1 MLPCVVD
8 YSKKG
13 MVVQTT
19 MPERYINSYGP
30 IERRRRGY
38 TPPQNQK
45 PNIED
50 VVIGVPKRPE
60 PSTATIM
67 LPTVTQPALWIGL
80 VVVVLA
86 FVTPYVFPGSEN
98 AVQVGVTL
106 QGQPLAGMTRE
117 MVDEAVATRYEGFL
131 AQPVTLV
138 YQDRVWRPT
147 ASDLG
152 VSLNIRQ
159 TSNELLGLTTDV
171 NLERWVR
178 NWWAR
183 QQGVLDV
190 GPHVVINGV
199 RMQQYLMTISSQVDQ
214 PVRPA
219 DLLIDAQTGA
229 TVTIPAQTGR
239 QILVDETMVD
249 LYNAL
254 AATTP
259 MTVTLRSRELAP
271 TIDATILDKSAQ
283 DVERFLG
290 TPLVLRQGAQSW
302 TWERDRLASLIINE
316 KDATGAVQIR
326 PDAQAIA
333 LEVDRLAQRIDSRSV
348 EPRVRWRNGTTEI
361 ITSGQQGSRL
371 DRVAAVQ
378 AIGDALYGTSRVVEL
393 PTIAV
398 EPQLNEE
405 MVRQLVFDTVVSTG
419 RSSFAGSADYRITN
433 IKAGVARINGVLI
446 APGAEFSF
454 NTEVGEINEANGFV
468 QGYAVIGNR
477 TQLEWGGGV
486 CQVSTSLFR
495 AAFYAGLPFNEW
507 HAHPFYI
514 SWYDAYA
521 FPNENGPGLDA
532 AIFTGELDLRFV
544 NDTEDW
550 MLVDATVDEQQQI
563 LDIQLRGV
571 DAGRTVSVNGPKVVG
586 TTPAPIDPVY
596 VDDPTLPMGMV
607 KQSDKAKDGM
617 NVVVYRTVTKNNKV
631 MPSEEFATT
640 FKPWPNVYLRGTGP
654 KESTP

>member
-1 MLPCVVD
+1 
-8 YSKKG
+8 
-13 MVVQTT
+13 
-19 MPERYINSYGP
+19 MPDRYINRYGP

-45 PNIED
+45 PSDIED
-50 VVIGVPKRPE
+50 VVIGVPKRPA

-67 LPTVTQPALWIGL
+67 LPTVTQPAIWIGL

-86 FVTPYVFPGSEN
+86 FITPYVFPASEQ
-98 AVQVGVTL
+98 AVGIGVTL
-106 QGQPLAGMTRE
+106 QGQSMEGMTRE
-117 MVDEAVATRYEGFL
+117 MLDEAVTARYEAFL

-138 YQDRVWRPT
+138 YQDRAWRPS
-147 ASDLG
+147 ASELG

-183 QQGVLDV
+183 QNGVLDV
-190 GPHVVINGV
+190 GPHLVINSA
-199 RMQQYLMTISSQVDQ
+199 RMQQYLMTIGSQVDQ

-229 TVTIPAQTGR
+229 TMTVPAQTGR

-249 LYNAL
+249 IYNAL
-254 AATTP
+254 TATTP
-259 MTVTLRSRELAP
+259 TTVTLRSRELAP
-271 TIDATILDKSAQ
+271 RLDVAVLDKSAQ

-290 TPLVLRQGAQSW
+290 APLIVRHDVQSW
-302 TWERDRLASLIINE
+302 TWERDRLASLIVSE
-316 KDATGAVQIR
+316 KDETGAVRVR

-333 LEVDRLAQRIDSRSV
+333 LEVDRLAQRVDSPSV
-348 EPRVRWRNGTTEI
+348 EPRVRWRDGAVEVVVP
-361 ITSGQQGSRL
+361 GQRGVRL

-378 AIGDALYGTSRVVEL
+378 AIGDALYGSERVVDL
-393 PTIAV
+393 PTIVV
-398 EPQLNEE
+398 EPQLNEQTL
-405 MVRQLVFDTVVSTG
+405 MQLTFVDVLSTG

-454 NTEVGEINEANGFV
+454 NTEVGEIDEANGFV

-495 AAFYAGLPFNEW
+495 AAFYAGLPFKEW

-521 FPNENGPGLDA
+521 FPDANGPGLDA

-544 NDTEDW
+544 NDTAHW
-550 MLVDATVDEQQQI
+550 MMVDATIDEQQQI

-571 DAGRTVSVNGPKVVG
+571 ASGRSVVVDGPRVLG
-586 TTPAPIDPVY
+586 TTPAPTDPVY
-596 VDDPTLPMGMV
+596 VDDPTLPTGTV
-607 KQSDKAKDGM
+607 KQSDKAKEGM
-617 NVVVYRTVTKNNKV
+617 NVAVYRTVTKDGKV
-631 MPSEEFATT
+631 MPIEEFATT
-640 FKPWPNVYLRGTGP
+640 FKPWPDVYLRGTGP
-654 KESTP
+654 KETTP

>member
-1 MLPCVVD
+1 
-8 YSKKG
+8 
-13 MVVQTT
+13 
-19 MPERYINSYGP
+19 MPERYINKYGP
-30 IERRRRGY
+30 IDRRRRGY

-45 PNIED
+45 PSNIEN
-50 VVIGVPKRPE
+50 VVIGVPKAPE
-60 PSTATIM
+60 PGTATIM
-67 LPTVTQPALWIGL
+67 LPTITQPSIWIGL
-80 VVVVLA
+80 IVVVLA
-86 FVTPYVFPGSEN
+86 FITPYVFPASER
-98 AVQVGVTL
+98 AVDIGVTL
-106 QGQPLAGMTRE
+106 QGQTMEGMTRE
-117 MVDEAVATRYEGFL
+117 MLDEAVATRYEAFL
-131 AQPVTLV
+131 ARPVTLV
-138 YQDRVWRPT
+138 YKERVWNPS

-171 NLERWVR
+171 NLERWLR

-183 QQGVLDV
+183 QQGILDV
-190 GPHVVINGV
+190 GPHLVINGA

-229 TVTIPAQTGR
+229 TMTVPAQTGR

-249 LYNAL
+249 IYNAL

-259 MTVTLRSRELAP
+259 MTVTLRSREIAP
-271 TIDATILDKSAQ
+271 SVDAAVLDKSAK

-290 TPLVLRQGAQSW
+290 KPLVVRHGASQW
-302 TWERDRLASLIINE
+302 IWERDRLASLIISE
-316 KDATGAVQIR
+316 KDANGVTQVR
-326 PDAQAIA
+326 PNAQAIA
-333 LEVDRLAQRIDSRSV
+333 LEVDRLAQRVDSPSV

-361 ITSGQQGSRL
+361 VVPGQRGVRL

-378 AIGDALYGTSRVVEL
+378 AIGDALYGTTREIEL

-398 EPQLNEE
+398 EPQLNDAALRALTF
-405 MVRQLVFDTVVSTG
+405 VDVLSTG
-419 RSSFAGSADYRITN
+419 RSSFVGSADYRITN

-495 AAFYAGLPFNEW
+495 AAFYAGLPFKEW

-521 FPNENGPGLDA
+521 FPDTNGPGLDA

-544 NDTEDW
+544 NDTAHW
-550 MLVDATVDEQQQI
+550 MLVDATIDEQQQI
-563 LDIQLRGV
+563 LDVQLRGV
-571 DAGRTVSVNGPKVVG
+571 ATGRSVTVSGPTIVG
-586 TTPAPIDPVY
+586 TTPAPKDPVY
-596 VDDPTLPMGMV
+596 VDDPTLPTGTV
-607 KQSDKAKDGM
+607 KQSDRAKEGK
-617 NVVVYRTVTKNNKV
+617 NVVVYRTISKDGKTLP
-631 MPSEEFATT
+631 MEEFATT
-640 FKPWPNVYLRGTGP
+640 FKPWPDVYLRGIGP
-654 KESTP
+654 KETTP

>member
-1 MLPCVVD
+1 
-8 YSKKG
+8 
-13 MVVQTT
+13 
-19 MPERYINSYGP
+19 MPDRYINSYGP

-45 PNIED
+45 PGNIED
-50 VVIGVPKRPE
+50 VVIGVPKRPA

-67 LPTVTQPALWIGL
+67 LPTVTQPAIWIGL

-86 FVTPYVFPGSEN
+86 FITPYVFPASER
-98 AVQVGVTL
+98 AVDVGVTL
-106 QGQPLAGMTRE
+106 QGQSMEGMTRE
-117 MVDEAVATRYEGFL
+117 MLDEAVTAQYEAFL
-131 AQPVTLV
+131 TQPLTLV
-138 YQDRVWRPT
+138 YQDRVWRPS

-159 TSNELLGLTTDV
+159 TTNDLLGLTTDV
-171 NLERWVR
+171 NLERWVK

-183 QQGVLDV
+183 QNGVLDV
-190 GPHVVINGV
+190 APHLVINGS
-199 RMQQYLMTISSQVDQ
+199 RMQQYLMTLGNQVDR

-219 DLLIDAQTGA
+219 DLLIDPQTGA
-229 TVTIPAQTGR
+229 TMTVPAQTGR

-249 LYNAL
+249 IYNAL
-254 AATTP
+254 VATTP

-271 TIDATILDKSAQ
+271 RLDAAVLDKSAQ
-283 DVERFLG
+283 EAERFLG
-290 TPLVLRQGAQSW
+290 APLVVRHASQSW
-302 TWERDRLASLIINE
+302 TWERDRLASLIISE
-316 KDATGAVQIR
+316 KDATGAVQVR

-333 LEVDRLAQRIDSRSV
+333 LEVDRLAQRVDSPSV
-348 EPRVRWRNGTTEI
+348 EPRVRWLNNAVEVVTQ
-361 ITSGQQGSRL
+361 GQRGVRL

-378 AIGDALYGTSRVVEL
+378 AIGDALYGTTRVVDL

-398 EPQLNEE
+398 EPQLDPQTLG
-405 MVRQLVFDTVVSTG
+405 QLTFIDVLSTG
-419 RSSFAGSADYRITN
+419 RSSFVGSADYRIIN

-446 APGAEFSF
+446 APGATFSF
-454 NTEVGEINEANGFV
+454 NTEVGEIDEANGFV

-495 AAFYAGLPFNEW
+495 AAFYAGLPFKEW

-521 FPNENGPGLDA
+521 FSDANGPGLDA

-544 NDTEDW
+544 NDTEHW
-550 MLVDATVDEQQQI
+550 MLVDATIDEQQQI

-571 DAGRTVSVNGPKVVG
+571 ATGRSVAVNGPKVMG
-586 TTPAPIDPVY
+586 TTPAPVDPVY
-596 VDDPTLPMGMV
+596 VDDPTLPTGTV
-607 KQSDKAKDGM
+607 KQSDKAKEGM
-617 NVVVYRTVTKNNKV
+617 NVVVYRTVTKDGKA
-631 MPSEEFATT
+631 MPSEEFATN

>member
-1 MLPCVVD
+1 
-8 YSKKG
+8 
-13 MVVQTT
+13 
-19 MPERYINSYGP
+19 MPDRYINSYGP

-45 PNIED
+45 PSNIED
-50 VVIGVPKRPE
+50 VIIGVPKRPD
-60 PSTATIM
+60 PSTATLL
-67 LPTVTQPALWIGL
+67 LPTVTQPAIWIG
-80 VVVVLA
+80 VVVIVLA
-86 FVTPYVFPGSEN
+86 LITPYVFPSSER
-98 AVQVGVTL
+98 AVDAGVTL
-106 QGQPLAGMTRE
+106 QGQSMEGMTRE
-117 MVDEAVATRYEGFL
+117 MLGEAVTARYEGFL

-147 ASDLG
+147 ASELG

-159 TSNELLGLTTDV
+159 TSNDLLGLTTDV
-171 NLERWVR
+171 NIERWIR

-183 QQGVLDV
+183 QQGILDV
-190 GPHVVINGV
+190 GPHLVINGA
-199 RMQQYLMTISSQVDQ
+199 RMQQYLMTIGSQVDR

-219 DLLIDAQTGA
+219 DLLIDPQTGA
-229 TVTIPAQTGR
+229 TMTVPAQTGR

-249 LYNAL
+249 IYNAL
-254 AATTP
+254 TATTS

-271 TIDATILDKSAQ
+271 TIDASVLDERVQ
-283 DVERFLG
+283 EVERFLG
-290 TPLVLRQGAQSW
+290 QPLVVRYATQSW
-302 TWERDRLASLIINE
+302 TWERDRLAALIVTE
-316 KDATGAVQIR
+316 KIPDGTVRVR

-333 LEVDRLAQRIDSRSV
+333 LEVDRLAQRVDSPSV
-348 EPRVRWRNGTTEI
+348 EPRVQWRNGGVEVVSAGQ
-361 ITSGQQGSRL
+361 SGVKL
-371 DRVAAVQ
+371 DRAVAVQ
-378 AIGDALYGTSRVVEL
+378 MIGDALYGSERTVDL

-398 EPQLNEE
+398 APQLTAE
-405 MVRQLVFDTVVSTG
+405 RLSQLSFVDVLSTG
-419 RSSFAGSADYRITN
+419 RSSFVGSADYRITN

-454 NTEVGEINEANGFV
+454 NTEVGEIDEANGFV

-495 AAFYAGLPFNEW
+495 AAFYAGLPFKEW

-532 AIFTGELDLRFV
+532 AIFTGDLDLRFV
-544 NDTEDW
+544 NDTEHW
-550 MLVDATVDEQQQI
+550 MMIDATIDEQAQI

-571 DAGRTVSVNGPKVVG
+571 ATGRSVAVNGPKIMG
-586 TTPAPIDPVY
+586 TTPAPTDPVY
-596 VDDPTLPMGMV
+596 VDDATLPTGTV

-617 NVVVYRTVTKNNKV
+617 NVVVYRTVTKDGKA
-631 MPSEEFATT
+631 MLSEEFATN

-654 KESTP
+654 KETTP

>member
-1 MLPCVVD
+1 
-8 YSKKG
+8 
-13 MVVQTT
+13 
-19 MPERYINSYGP
+19 MPDRYINRYGP

-45 PNIED
+45 PSDIED
-50 VVIGVPKRPE
+50 VVIGVPKRPA

-67 LPTVTQPALWIGL
+67 LPTVTQPAIWIGL

-86 FVTPYVFPGSEN
+86 FITPYVFPASER
-98 AVQVGVTL
+98 AVSIGVTL
-106 QGQPLAGMTRE
+106 QGQSMEGMTRE
-117 MVDEAVATRYEGFL
+117 MLDEAVTARYEAFL

-138 YQDRVWRPT
+138 YQDRAWRPS
-147 ASDLG
+147 ASELG

-183 QQGVLDV
+183 QNGVLDV
-190 GPHVVINGV
+190 GPHLVINSA
-199 RMQQYLMTISSQVDQ
+199 RMQQYLMTVGSQVDQ

-229 TVTIPAQTGR
+229 TMTVPAQTGR

-249 LYNAL
+249 IYNAL
-254 AATTP
+254 TATTP
-259 MTVTLRSRELAP
+259 TTVTLRSRELAP
-271 TIDATILDKSAQ
+271 RLDVAVLDKSAQ

-290 TPLVLRQGAQSW
+290 APLIVRHDVQSW
-302 TWERDRLASLIINE
+302 TWERDRLASLIVSE
-316 KDATGAVQIR
+316 KDETGAVRVR

-333 LEVDRLAQRIDSRSV
+333 LEVDRLAQRVDSPSV
-348 EPRVRWRNGTTEI
+348 EPRVRWRDGAVEVVVP
-361 ITSGQQGSRL
+361 GQRGVRL

-378 AIGDALYGTSRVVEL
+378 AIGDALYGSERVVDL
-393 PTIAV
+393 PTIVV
-398 EPQLNEE
+398 EPQLNEQTL
-405 MVRQLVFDTVVSTG
+405 MQLTFVDVLSTG

-454 NTEVGEINEANGFV
+454 NTEVGEIDEANGFV

-495 AAFYAGLPFNEW
+495 AAFYAGLPFKEW

-521 FPNENGPGLDA
+521 FPDANGPGLDA

-544 NDTEDW
+544 NDTAHW
-550 MLVDATVDEQQQI
+550 MMVDATIDEQQQI

-571 DAGRTVSVNGPKVVG
+571 ASGRSVVVDGPRVLG
-586 TTPAPIDPVY
+586 TTPAPTDPVY
-596 VDDPTLPMGMV
+596 VDDPTLPTGTV
-607 KQSDKAKDGM
+607 KQSDKAKEGM
-617 NVVVYRTVTKNNKV
+617 NVAVYRTVTKDGKV
-631 MPSEEFATT
+631 MPIEEFATT
-640 FKPWPNVYLRGTGP
+640 FKPWPDVYLRGTGP
-654 KESTP
+654 KETTP

>member
-1 MLPCVVD
+1 
-8 YSKKG
+8 
-13 MVVQTT
+13 
-19 MPERYINSYGP
+19 MPERYINKYGP
-30 IERRRRGY
+30 IDRRRRGY

-45 PNIED
+45 PSNIEN
-50 VVIGVPKRPE
+50 VVIGVPKAPE
-60 PSTATIM
+60 PGTATIM
-67 LPTVTQPALWIGL
+67 LPTITQPSIWIGL
-80 VVVVLA
+80 IVVVLA
-86 FVTPYVFPGSEN
+86 FITPYVFPASER
-98 AVQVGVTL
+98 AVDIGVTL
-106 QGQPLAGMTRE
+106 QGQTMEGMTRE
-117 MVDEAVATRYEGFL
+117 MLDEAVATRYEAFL
-131 AQPVTLV
+131 ARPVTLV
-138 YQDRVWRPT
+138 YKERVWNPS

-171 NLERWVR
+171 NLERWLR

-183 QQGVLDV
+183 QQGILDV
-190 GPHVVINGV
+190 GPHLVINGA

-229 TVTIPAQTGR
+229 TMTVPAQTGR

-249 LYNAL
+249 IYNAL

-259 MTVTLRSRELAP
+259 MTVTLRSREIAP
-271 TIDATILDKSAQ
+271 SVDAAVLDKSAK

-290 TPLVLRQGAQSW
+290 KPLVVRHGATQW
-302 TWERDRLASLIINE
+302 IWERDRLASLIISE
-316 KDATGAVQIR
+316 KDANGVTQVR
-326 PDAQAIA
+326 PNAQAIA
-333 LEVDRLAQRIDSRSV
+333 LEVDRLAQRVDSPSV

-361 ITSGQQGSRL
+361 VVPGQRGVRL

-378 AIGDALYGTSRVVEL
+378 AIGDALYGTTREIEL

-398 EPQLNEE
+398 EPQLNDAALRALTF
-405 MVRQLVFDTVVSTG
+405 VDVLSTG
-419 RSSFAGSADYRITN
+419 RSSFVGSADYRITN

-495 AAFYAGLPFNEW
+495 AAFYAGLPFKEW

-521 FPNENGPGLDA
+521 FPDTNGPGLDA

-544 NDTEDW
+544 NDTEHW
-550 MLVDATVDEQQQI
+550 MLVDATIDEQQQI
-563 LDIQLRGV
+563 LDVQLRGV
-571 DAGRTVSVNGPKVVG
+571 ATGRSVTVSGPTIVG
-586 TTPAPIDPVY
+586 TTPAPKDPVY
-596 VDDPTLPMGMV
+596 VDDPTLPTGTV
-607 KQSDKAKDGM
+607 KQSDRAKEGK
-617 NVVVYRTVTKNNKV
+617 NVVVYRTISKDGKTLP
-631 MPSEEFATT
+631 MEEFATT
-640 FKPWPNVYLRGTGP
+640 FKPWPDVYLRGTGP
-654 KESTP
+654 KETTP

>member
-1 MLPCVVD
+1 
-8 YSKKG
+8 
-13 MVVQTT
+13 
-19 MPERYINSYGP
+19 MPDRYINSYGP

-45 PNIED
+45 PSNIED

-80 VVVVLA
+80 IVVVLA
-86 FVTPYVFPGSEN
+86 FITPYVFPAAEH
-98 AVQVGVTL
+98 AVDIGVTL
-106 QGQPLAGMTRE
+106 QGQAMEGMTRE
-117 MVDEAVATRYEGFL
+117 MLDEAVATRYELFL

-138 YQDRVWRPT
+138 YQDRVWRPS

-159 TSNELLGLTTDV
+159 TSNDLLGLTTDI
-171 NLERWVR
+171 NLERWLR

-183 QQGVLDV
+183 QTGVLDV
-190 GPHVVINGV
+190 GPHLVINGA
-199 RMQQYLMTISSQVDQ
+199 RMQQYLMTLSGQVDQ

-219 DLLIDAQTGA
+219 DLLIDTQTGA
-229 TVTIPAQTGR
+229 TMMLPAQTGR

-249 LYNAL
+249 IYNAL
-254 AATTP
+254 TATTS
-259 MTVTLRSRELAP
+259 MTVTLRSREIAP
-271 TIDATILDKSAQ
+271 RLDAAVLDKSAQ
-283 DVERFLG
+283 EVERLLG
-290 TPLVLRQGAQSW
+290 EPLVVRHAAQSW
-302 TWERDRLASLIINE
+302 TWERDRLASLIMSE
-316 KDATGAVQIR
+316 KDATGNVQVR
-326 PDAQAIA
+326 PNAQAIA
-333 LEVDRLAQRIDSRSV
+333 LEVDRLAQRVDSPSV
-348 EPRVRWRNGTTEI
+348 EPRVRWRNNAVEVVAP
-361 ITSGQQGSRL
+361 GQRGVRL

-378 AIGDALYGTSRVVEL
+378 AIGDALYGTERVIEL
-393 PTIAV
+393 PTIAI
-398 EPQLNEE
+398 EPKLNPQTLSQLTF
-405 MVRQLVFDTVVSTG
+405 VDVLSTG

-454 NTEVGEINEANGFV
+454 NTEVGEIDEANGFV

-495 AAFYAGLPFNEW
+495 AAFYAGLPFKEW

-521 FPNENGPGLDA
+521 FPDANGPGLDA

-544 NDTEDW
+544 NDTEHW
-550 MLVDATVDEQQQI
+550 MLVDATIDDQQQI

-571 DAGRTVSVNGPKVVG
+571 ATGRSVAVTEPKIVG
-586 TTPAPIDPVY
+586 TTPAPTDPVY
-596 VDDPTLPMGMV
+596 VDDPTLPTGTV

-617 NVVVYRTVTKNNKV
+617 NVVVYRTITKDGKTL
-631 MPSEEFATT
+631 PDEEFATT

-654 KESTP
+654 AQTTP

>member
-1 MLPCVVD
+1 
-8 YSKKG
+8 
-13 MVVQTT
+13 
-19 MPERYINSYGP
+19 MPERYINKYGP
-30 IERRRRGY
+30 IDRRRRGY

-45 PNIED
+45 PGNIEN
-50 VVIGVPKRPE
+50 VVIGVPKAPE
-60 PSTATIM
+60 PGTATIM
-67 LPTVTQPALWIGL
+67 LPTITQPSIWIGL
-80 VVVVLA
+80 IVVVLA
-86 FVTPYVFPGSEN
+86 FITPYVFPASER
-98 AVQVGVTL
+98 AVDIGVTL
-106 QGQPLAGMTRE
+106 QGQTMEGMTRE
-117 MVDEAVATRYEGFL
+117 MLDEAVATRYEAFL
-131 AQPVTLV
+131 ARPVTLV
-138 YQDRVWRPT
+138 YKERVWNPS

-171 NLERWVR
+171 NLERWIR

-183 QQGVLDV
+183 RQGVLDV
-190 GPHVVINGV
+190 GPHLVINGA

-219 DLLIDAQTGA
+219 DLLIDPQTGA
-229 TVTIPAQTGR
+229 TMTVAAQTGR

-249 LYNAL
+249 IYNAL

-259 MTVTLRSRELAP
+259 MTVTLRSREIAP
-271 TIDATILDKSAQ
+271 RVDAAVLDKSAK

-290 TPLVLRQGAQSW
+290 KPLVVRHGTSEW
-302 TWERDRLASLIINE
+302 VWERDRLASLIISE
-316 KDATGAVQIR
+316 KDANGVTQVR
-326 PDAQAIA
+326 LNAQAIA
-333 LEVDRLAQRIDSRSV
+333 LEVDRVAQRVDSPSV
-348 EPRVRWRNGTTEI
+348 EPRVRWRDGTTEI
-361 ITSGQQGSRL
+361 LVPGKRGVRL

-378 AIGDALYGTSRVVEL
+378 AIGDALYGTTREIDL

-398 EPQLNEE
+398 EPQLNDAA
-405 MVRQLVFDTVVSTG
+405 VRALTFVDVLSTG
-419 RSSFAGSADYRITN
+419 RSSFVGSADYRITN

-454 NTEVGEINEANGFV
+454 NTEVGEINEANGFA

-495 AAFYAGLPFNEW
+495 AAFYAGLPFKEW

-521 FPNENGPGLDA
+521 FPDTNGPGLDA

-544 NDTEDW
+544 NDTAHW
-550 MLVDATVDEQQQI
+550 MLVDATIDEQQQI

-571 DAGRTVSVNGPKVVG
+571 TTGRSVTVNGPTIVG
-586 TTPAPIDPVY
+586 TTPAPKDPVY
-596 VDDPTLPMGMV
+596 VDDPTLPTGTV
-607 KQSDKAKDGM
+607 TQSDKAKEGK
-617 NVVVYRTVTKNNKV
+617 NVVVYRTINKDGKTLP
-631 MPSEEFATT
+631 MEEFATT
-640 FKPWPNVYLRGTGP
+640 FKPWPDVYLRGTGP
-654 KESTP
+654 KETTP

>member
-1 MLPCVVD
+1 
-8 YSKKG
+8 
-13 MVVQTT
+13 
-19 MPERYINSYGP
+19 MPDRYINRYGP

-45 PNIED
+45 PSDIED
-50 VVIGVPKRPE
+50 VVIGVPKRPA

-67 LPTVTQPALWIGL
+67 LPTVTQPAIWIGL

-86 FVTPYVFPGSEN
+86 FITPYVFPASER
-98 AVQVGVTL
+98 AVGIGVTL
-106 QGQPLAGMTRE
+106 QGQSMEGMTRE
-117 MVDEAVATRYEGFL
+117 MLDEAVTARYEAFL

-138 YQDRVWRPT
+138 YQDRAWRPS
-147 ASDLG
+147 ASELG

-183 QQGVLDV
+183 QNGVLDV
-190 GPHVVINGV
+190 GPHLVINSA
-199 RMQQYLMTISSQVDQ
+199 RMQQYLMTVGSQVDQ

-229 TVTIPAQTGR
+229 TMTVPAQTGR

-249 LYNAL
+249 IYNAL
-254 AATTP
+254 TATTP
-259 MTVTLRSRELAP
+259 TTVTLRSRELAP
-271 TIDATILDKSAQ
+271 RLDVAVLDKSAQ

-290 TPLVLRQGAQSW
+290 APLIVRHDVQSW
-302 TWERDRLASLIINE
+302 TWERDRLASLIVSE
-316 KDATGAVQIR
+316 KDETGAVRVR

-333 LEVDRLAQRIDSRSV
+333 LEVDRLAQRVDSPSV
-348 EPRVRWRNGTTEI
+348 EPRVRWRDGAVEVVVP
-361 ITSGQQGSRL
+361 GQRGVRL

-378 AIGDALYGTSRVVEL
+378 AIGDALYGSERVVDL

-398 EPQLNEE
+398 EPQLNEQTL
-405 MVRQLVFDTVVSTG
+405 MQLTFVDVLSTG

-454 NTEVGEINEANGFV
+454 NTEVGEIDEANGFV

-495 AAFYAGLPFNEW
+495 AAFYAGLPFKEW

-521 FPNENGPGLDA
+521 FPDANGPGLDA

-544 NDTEDW
+544 NDTAHW
-550 MLVDATVDEQQQI
+550 MMVDATIDEQQQI

-571 DAGRTVSVNGPKVVG
+571 ASGRSVVVDGPRVLG
-586 TTPAPIDPVY
+586 TTPAPTDPVY
-596 VDDPTLPMGMV
+596 VDDPTLPTGTV
-607 KQSDKAKDGM
+607 KQSDKAKEGM
-617 NVVVYRTVTKNNKV
+617 NVAVYRTVTKDGKV
-631 MPSEEFATT
+631 MPIEEFATT
-640 FKPWPNVYLRGTGP
+640 FKPWPDVYLRGTGP
-654 KESTP
+654 KETTP

>member
-1 MLPCVVD
+1 
-8 YSKKG
+8 
-13 MVVQTT
+13 
-19 MPERYINSYGP
+19 MPDRYINRYGP

-45 PNIED
+45 PNNIED

-67 LPTVTQPALWIGL
+67 LPTVTQPAIWIGL

-86 FVTPYVFPGSEN
+86 FITPYVFPASER
-98 AVQVGVTL
+98 AVDIGVTL
-106 QGQPLAGMTRE
+106 QGQSMEGMTRE
-117 MVDEAVATRYEGFL
+117 MLDEAVTARYEAFL

-138 YQDRVWRPT
+138 YQDRAWRPS
-147 ASDLG
+147 ASELG

-159 TSNELLGLTTDV
+159 TSNDLLGLTTDV

-183 QQGVLDV
+183 QNGVLDV
-190 GPHVVINGV
+190 GPHLVINSL

-219 DLLIDAQTGA
+219 DLLIDPQTGA
-229 TVTIPAQTGR
+229 TMTVPAQTGR
-239 QILVDETMVD
+239 QILVDETIVD
-249 LYNAL
+249 IYNAL
-254 AATTP
+254 TATTP

-271 TIDATILDKSAQ
+271 RLDTAVLDQSAQ

-290 TPLVLRQGAQSW
+290 APLVVRHEAQSW
-302 TWERDRLASLIINE
+302 MWERDRLASLIVSE
-316 KDATGAVQIR
+316 KDQTGVVRVR

-333 LEVDRLAQRIDSRSV
+333 LEVDRLAQRVDSPSV
-348 EPRVRWRNGTTEI
+348 EPRVRWQNGGVEVVAA
-361 ITSGQQGSRL
+361 GRRGVRL
-371 DRVAAVQ
+371 DRAAAVQ
-378 AIGDALYGTSRVVEL
+378 AIGDALYGTERVVDL
-393 PTIAV
+393 PTIVV
-398 EPQLNEE
+398 EPQLNEQ
-405 MVRQLVFDTVVSTG
+405 MLSQLTFDDVLSTG
-419 RSSFAGSADYRITN
+419 RSSFVGSADYRITN

-454 NTEVGEINEANGFV
+454 NTEVGEIDEANGFV

-495 AAFYAGLPFNEW
+495 AAFYAGLPFKEW

-521 FPNENGPGLDA
+521 FPDVNGPGLDA

-544 NDTEDW
+544 NDTEHW
-550 MLVDATVDEQQQI
+550 MMVDATIDDAQQI
-563 LDIQLRGV
+563 LDVQLRGV
-571 DAGRTVSVNGPKVVG
+571 ASGRSIVVNGPKIMG
-586 TTPAPIDPVY
+586 TTPAPTDPVY
-596 VDDPTLPMGMV
+596 VDDPTLPTGTV

-617 NVVVYRTVTKNNKV
+617 NVAVYRTVTKDGKV
-631 MPSEEFATT
+631 LPVEEFATT

-654 KESTP
+654 KETTP